1 MLTELVVSNLGVIER
16 SELVLG
22 PGMTALTGETGA
34 GKTLVVQ
41 AIQLLTGGRADPVVV
56 GPHGDEARVDG
67 RFEIDGD
74 ELVLS
79 RVIVRG
85 GRSRAYIDGAP
96 ATVSQLAEVGA
107 RAVDLHGQHAHQS
120 LLSTAKQRAALDRFA
135 GVDLAALRAATDEV
149 SELER
154 ELEGLGGDERAR
166 TREVE
171 LIRFQ
176 LDELEAAGLDD
187 PEEETALDHR
197 ERILSDATAHR
208 EAGARVLDLLADDD
222 GVRDAIGRALGEL
235 QGRAPFEALETRL
248 SGLAAELDDL
258 VTELRSTT
266 DEVVDDPAALAEV
279 RERRQL
285 LRELR
290 RKYGETLTEVL
301 EFAEE
306 QARRLAELEGYEAR
320 AAELGAELEAARA
333 RRAVEAAA
341 VARQRK
347 AAAGPL
353 AEQVES
359 RFAELAMPG
368 ARLVVD
374 VGGDDPGDQIELRF
388 EANGEPPPQPLA
400 KVASGGELARVML
413 ALRMVLTAGPPT
425 LVFDEVDAG
434 IGGDAARAVGA
445 ALGGVADEHQ
455 VIVVT
460 HLPQVAAHADAHV
473 VISKDRRSG
482 RVVSTAATVDEGD
495 RVAELARMLSGGAD
509 SDTARAHAA
518 ELLAEAGAM
527 AS

>member
-1 MLTELVVSNLGVIER
+1 MLTEMVVTNLGVIER
-16 SELVLG
+16 SELLLG

-41 AIQLLTGGRADPVVV
+41 AIGLLTGGRADPVVV

-67 RFEIDGD
+67 RFELDGQ

-79 RVIVRG
+79 RVVVRG

-96 ATVSQLAEVGA
+96 ATVAQLAEVGA
-107 RAVDLHGQHAHQS
+107 KVVDLHGQHAHQS

-135 GVDLAALRAATDEV
+135 GVDLTALRAANDEV
-149 SELER
+149 TALER

-171 LIRFQ
+171 LIRYQ

-187 PEEETALDHR
+187 PDEEDVLDQR
-197 ERILSDATAHR
+197 ERILADATAHR
-208 EAGARVLDLLADDD
+208 EAGARVLELLADDD
-222 GVRDAIGRALGEL
+222 GVRDTIGRALAEL
-235 QGRAPFEALETRL
+235 QARAPYEELADRL
-248 SGLAAELDDL
+248 GGLAAELDDV
-258 VTELRSTT
+258 VTELRSAADDIT
-266 DEVVDDPAALAEV
+266 DDPESLAAL

-290 RKYGETLTEVL
+290 RKYGETLGEVL
-301 EFAEE
+301 EFADQ
-306 QARRLAELEGYEAR
+306 QAKRLAELEGYEAR
-320 AAELGAELEAARA
+320 AAELGAELDAARE
-333 RRAVEAAA
+333 RRAVEAAS
-341 VARQRK
+341 VARLRK

-353 AEQVES
+353 ADRVEA
-359 RFAELAMPG
+359 RFAELALPG
-368 ARLVVD
+368 ARLDVE
-374 VGGDDPGDQIELRF
+374 VGGDDPGDHVELRF

-445 ALGGVADEHQ
+445 ALARVADEHQ

-460 HLPQVAAHADAHV
+460 HLPQVAANADAHV

-482 RVVSTAATVDEGD
+482 RVVSTAATVDRSD
-495 RVAELARMLSGGAD
+495 RVAELARMLSGGAE

-518 ELLAEAGAM
+518 ELLAEAGAL
-527 AS
+527 AR